1 MARTTNKPKL
11 EIRRFQT
18 GEKKLEAVMAEA
30 LMWLVAHHP
39 HEEKKSSHTFV
50 IEKNGGY
57 NQNDEECRRIDDH
70 AEPENSYI
78 LPLV

>member
-11 EIRRFQT
+11 EIKRFQT

-30 LMWLVAHHP
+30 LMWLLTHHP
-39 HEEKKSSHTFV
+39 YEGKKPSHTFV

-57 NQNDEECRRIDDH
+57 NQNDDKGRRIDDH
-70 AEPENSYI
+70 A
-78 LPLV
+78 